1 MTRNKFLLGSLS
13 VLVFLFMHA
22 KYGSYSTPSLEVVAS
37 AEAAAAGAEPFYRG
51 KTLRI
56 VVGNPAGGGYD
67 VYARLLARFMEKHIP
82 GNPSIIV
89 QNMPGAGSMIAAN
102 YVYEAAKPDGLTMA
116 LVGRELYLTQIGGV
130 PELKVDFR
138 KFIPVISLSDEN
150 PTIYMRTDTPY
161 TSIRAIQEAVQQGKP
176 LPRVGA
182 TGVSSTGYVLPR
194 VVEELVGMK
203 LFNIVVGYPGGP
215 DVDLALVKTEIHGAG
230 RTYLSL
236 LERSRH
242 MLEKGEVTII
252 VQGGTGDRKRAPYL
266 PNVPTY
272 WELAKTEEDRALVAS
287 LLVGYAAARPF
298 FLSPGVPSDRVRIL
312 RGAATKTVKDPE
324 FLAEAERTKRPIDP
338 LSGEEMEAMY
348 KEALQLSSRL
358 KALWKELLGQ

>member
-1 MTRNKFLLGSLS
+1 MTRDKFFWGALS

-22 KYGSYSTPSLEVVAS
+22 KYGSRPTSSLEVLAS
-37 AEAAAAGAEPFYRG
+37 AQAAAGAEPFYKG

-56 VVGNPAGGGYD
+56 VAGFPAGGGYD

-82 GNPSIIV
+82 GNPTIIV

-102 YVYEAAKPDGLTMA
+102 YAYEVAKPDGLTIGMVA
-116 LVGRELYLTQIGGV
+116 RELYLAQIAGT

-138 KFIPVISLSDEN
+138 KLIPVISMTDEN

-176 LPRVGA
+176 PPRMGA
-182 TGVSSTGYVLPR
+182 TGVGSTGYVLPR
-194 VVEELVGMK
+194 VVEELVGTK
-203 LFNIVVGYPGGP
+203 LFNIITGYPGGP
-215 DVDLALVKTEIHGAG
+215 EVDLALVKKEIHGAG
-230 RTYLSL
+230 RTYVSL

-242 MLEKGEVTII
+242 MLEKGEITII
-252 VQGGTGDRKRAPYL
+252 VQGGTGDRRRAPYL

-287 LLVGYAAARPF
+287 LLVSYNAARPF

-312 RGAATKTVKDPE
+312 REAAAKTVKDSE
-324 FLAEAERTKRPIDP
+324 FLAEAERTKRPINP

-348 KEALQLSSRL
+348 KEALQLSLRL
-358 KALWKELLGQ
+358 KALWKELLGR